1 MKSVSHLS
9 CSRCASSP
17 SVSVCFSTV
26 TTDQLYCR
34 MLLEPGC
41 ETVCRSVCEQIN
53 RPPRLQVDEYRT
65 VSVAF
70 APSPV
75 INANKLGFVDGRQ
88 IISVYLPKHGVRANR
103 YTQSN
108 RQTAPGFP
116 TQGITNHS
124 YRFREP

>member
-41 ETVCRSVCEQIN
+41 ETVCRSVWEQIN

-75 INANKLGFVDGRQ
+75 INANKLWGVGGRY
-88 IISVYLPKHGVRANR
+88 IISVDLTKHRVGADR
-103 YTQSN
+103 YTQSH
-108 RQTAPGFP
+108 RQSTPSFP
-116 TQGITNHS
+116 TQGITNHP